1 MGLNTPINELTRVG
15 KTTASRLKKLGL
27 ETVEDLIFYFPF
39 RYEDFSLI
47 KKIKDL
53 IPNEPVTIRAKVQ
66 MIANRRSWRRKKML
80 TEAFVADDT
89 ETIKAIWFNQ
99 PFLTKTIRVGDEIYL
114 SGKLDETNFQMV
126 SPDYEKVKVNAI
138 HTARLIPIYH
148 LTEGVTQ
155 KQLRFLLS
163 QAMLALDGVE
173 EFLPLEILNKYKFLN
188 LKLALRMIHFP
199 DNSKLAEEASKR
211 LKFDELFLI
220 QLAIQISRKKIGNDK
235 APKIAFLEKQT
246 KDFVSNLPFKLTNAQ
261 KKCSWEIIKDL
272 EKEKS
277 MNRLLEGDVGSGKT
291 VVMAIAALNVAL
303 NGYKTTLMAPT
314 EILATQHYK
323 TLISLFKKQKFSIVL
338 LTANNKEIDDKVA
351 GKKEILEK
359 LETGDFDLVVGT
371 HAVIQDAV
379 KINELG
385 LVAVDEQHRFGVEQ
399 RKALLTSNSA
409 GKTLVPHF
417 LSMTA
422 TPIPRSLLLALYGDL
437 ELSVIN
443 EMPVGRKKIITKV
456 VYEQQRLDAYDFIRK
471 QINEGRQV
479 FVICPLID
487 PSDKL
492 GFKSVKMEFE
502 KLKNVVF
509 PDLSI
514 GMMHGRLKGEE
525 KQAAMAKFRDKELNI
540 LVSTSVIEVGIDIPN
555 ATVMMIEGAD
565 RFGLAQLHQFRGRVG
580 RGAHQSYCFIF
591 SECSSPDS
599 KKRLHYMETCGD
611 GFKLAEKDLELR
623 GPGEVYGVKQ
633 SGLPDLKIASLADAQ
648 TMKIAQ
654 AEASEI
660 ILKNKITPELKKA
673 MKKVEV
679 SMHFE

>member
-1 MGLNTPINELTRVG
+1 MNLSTPIHELTRVG

-80 TEAFVADDT
+80 TEAFAADDT
-89 ETIKAIWFNQ
+89 ETIKVIWFNQ

-126 SPDYEKVKVNAI
+126 SPDYEKVKINAI

-163 QAMLALDGVE
+163 QAMLAIDSVD
-173 EFLPLEILNKYKFLN
+173 EFLPLEILNKYQFLN
-188 LKLALRMIHFP
+188 LKQALVMIHFP
-199 DNSKLAEEASKR
+199 DNLVLAENAGRR

-220 QLAIQISRKKIGNDK
+220 QLAIQIGRKKAGDQK

-246 KDFVSNLPFKLTNAQ
+246 KDFVDGLSFKLTNAQ

-272 EKEKS
+272 EKEKP

-291 VVMAIAALNVAL
+291 AVMAIAALNVAL
-303 NGYKTTLMAPT
+303 NGYKTCLMAPT
-314 EILATQHYK
+314 EILATQHYQ
-323 TLISLFKKQKFSIVL
+323 TLIKLFKKQKFSVVL
-338 LTANNKEIDDKVA
+338 LTANKKEIDGKVA
-351 GKKEILEK
+351 SKKEILEK
-359 LETGDFDLVVGT
+359 LKSGEFDLAVGT
-371 HAVIQDAV
+371 HAVIQDSV
-379 KINELG
+379 QINELG
-385 LVAVDEQHRFGVEQ
+385 LVVVDEQHRFGVEQ
-399 RKALLTSNSA
+399 RKSLLANNSA
-409 GKTLVPHF
+409 DKILAPHF

-437 ELSVIN
+437 KLSIIN
-443 EMPVGRKKIITKV
+443 EMPAGRKKIVTKV
-456 VYEQQRLDAYDFIRK
+456 VYEQQRLETYDFIRK
-471 QINEGRQV
+471 QVNEGRQV

-509 PDLSI
+509 TDLNI

-525 KQAAMAKFRDKELNI
+525 KQEVMAKFCGKEINI

-555 ATVMMIEGAD
+555 ASVMMIEGAE

-580 RGAHQSYCFIF
+580 RGAHQSYCFLF
-591 SECSSPDS
+591 SESGSPDRR
-599 KKRLHYMETCGD
+599 KRLHYMETCGD

-623 GPGEVYGVKQ
+623 GPGEVYGVRQ
-633 SGLPDLKIASLADAQ
+633 SGLPDLRIASLADTQ

-660 ILKNKITPELKKA
+660 IINNKMTPELKKA
-673 MKKVEV
+673 LEKVEV
-679 SMHFE
+679 NMHFE

>member
-220 QLAIQISRKKIGNDK
+220 QIAIQISRKKIGNDK

-525 KQAAMAKFRDKELNI
+525 KQAAMAKFRDKEINI